1 MSLSVEERLSYV
13 TNIPLKAGDPLSPEL
28 LACLCSAQTA
38 AIETPSQEK
47 QDTLGVV
54 DGHGMAFTRDLSA
67 DQKEAAEISSLWAQ
81 FAANAA
87 FDRVTQPE
95 KWFRKYIDFLHT
107 AGWVGQGS
115 RFDSLDRAGGI
126 GSGDNVVM
134 LLMEREGYNEKAIDT
149 FRRMTKTLKGT
160 AAGQRAYALWKK
172 DTGKLNEASFQVGI
186 CELDCDD
193 VVWKISSHSYNT
205 KGFNGDILFF
215 HFSNDEIHYRYS
227 FESLKLSVTAW
238 DDVKALI
245 RDKVKDYRKE
255 YIMDAPLKPS

>member
-28 LACLCSAQTA
+28 FACLCSAQTA
-38 AIETPSQEK
+38 AIETSQEG
-47 QDTLGVV
+47 QDTLGVS
-54 DGHGMAFTRDLSA
+54 DGHASAITRNLSGE
-67 DQKEAAEISSLWAQ
+67 QKEAVEISSLWAQ
-81 FAANAA
+81 LAANAA

-95 KWFRKYIDFLHT
+95 KWFKKYTDFLHT
-107 AGWVGQGS
+107 AGWVGQAS
-115 RFDSLDRAGGI
+115 RFDSLDKAGRL

-149 FRRMTKTLKGT
+149 FRRMIKTLKGT

-172 DTGKLNEASFQVGI
+172 DTRKLNEASFEVGI
-186 CELDCDD
+186 CELDRDD

-205 KGFNGDILFF
+205 KGFDGDILFF
-215 HFSNDEIHYRYS
+215 RFSSDEIHYRYS
-227 FESLKLSVTAW
+227 FESLKLSMTAW

-245 RDKVKDYRKE
+245 KDKTKDFRKN
-255 YIMDAPLKPS
+255 YIMNIPLVPS